1 MCQYNCRSSG
11 IINLPIKTYT
21 VPSIWKI
28 AKIIPVFRSGESTKP
43 EKHQPISILPIALKI
58 LEKAVHHNLIMF
70 LENKNLFTDCQYGFH
85 SKWSTKLA
93 TTVFCDTMR
102 NEISNGKLVGCV
114 YIDLSKVFDTIQPF
128 IVNQETANPWG
139 WG

>member
-43 EKHQPISILPIALKI
+43 ENHQPISILPIASKI

-93 TTVFCDTMR
+93 TTLFCDNAQWNKQWKTSWVC
-102 NEISNGKLVGCV
+102 IYWSLQGIWYHSAIHC
-114 YIDLSKVFDTIQPF
+114 
-128 IVNQETANPWG
+128 
-139 WG
+139 